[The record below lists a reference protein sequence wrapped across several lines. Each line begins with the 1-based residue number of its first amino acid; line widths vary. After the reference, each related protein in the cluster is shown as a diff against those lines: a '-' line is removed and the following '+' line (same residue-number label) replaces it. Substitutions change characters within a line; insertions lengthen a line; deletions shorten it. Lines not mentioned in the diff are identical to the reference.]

1 MVFGI
6 NMSNMTNTTNTRDE
20 IWTLI
25 ENDPSIMLDLNRG
38 LINVRALAR
47 HCANAGIN
55 GTEDAIISA
64 IRRYPKET
72 ETTKQY
78 STALDIVSQSVIST
92 KSHIVSV
99 ALIKGA
105 ETQKTLPL
113 LFSCVNYEK
122 GETLR
127 LVQGEES
134 IKVLVDERNLTKILE
149 LIPQRLIIKTLKGL
163 AEINMHLHPKAVETP
178 GIIYAITGELFRNGV
193 VMYEVMSCVPE
204 LLIFVE
210 EEELLKAYKVLFSLC
225 HPKEKK

>member
-1 MVFGI
+1 
-6 NMSNMTNTTNTRDE
+6 MTNIRDE
-20 IWTLI
+20 IWKLI
-25 ENDPSIMLDLNRG
+25 ENDPSIVLDLGRG

-47 HCANAGIN
+47 YCANTGID

-72 ETTKQY
+72 KTTKQY
-78 STALDIVSQSVIST
+78 AYALDIVQQSVIST
-92 KSHIVSV
+92 KSHIASV

-105 ETQKTLPL
+105 ETQKILPS

-134 IKVLVDERNLTKILE
+134 IKIIIDERNLNKILE
-149 LIPQRLIIKTLKGL
+149 IIPQRLIIKTLKNL

-178 GIIYAITGELFRNGV
+178 GIIYTITGELFRNEV

-210 EEELLKAYKVLFSLC
+210 DSELLKAYGVLFEMC
-225 HPKEKK
+225 HKKEKTSERKP